1 MRITFVKKLRQLLK
15 EHNLLQQDLAIIKHS
30 KQSDNCNEEAMLLL
44 CIAIK
49 HSMNLINDLHKSVD

>member
-15 EHNLLQQDLAIIKHS
+15 EHNLFQQDLAIITNS

-44 CIAIK
+44 CTVIK
-49 HSMNLINDLHKSVD
+49 HSINLITDLHKSVD